1 METLGSASILRPA
14 ISLSINGTGRATIC
28 YLKRGTIDRACFI
41 AQLENNGIK
50 LNWEWTVD
58 NY

>member
-41 AQLENNGIK
+41 AQLENNGINE
-50 LNWEWTVD
+50 LGMD
-58 NY
+58 C